1 MVSYLAQRV
10 KILLRACLLLLLYLL
25 WLKRIVESFF
35 TRSCVHKLCFVL
47 FCCSIF
53 NDQSLAV
60 PPLGC
65 ATRLLY
71 HTAPPLSSPFLNF
84 FKNFSG
90 LPKPRCVPRSR
101 ESFVIISYHSRF
113 VKAFLHNFITF
124 GRFWRTAQRHAAQLK
139 KFARI
144 SSD

>member
-71 HTAPPLSSPFLNF
+71 HTVPPLSSPFLNF
-84 FKNFSG
+84 FKKFFRPAEAPVCTPLSRKLCYYIIPLPLCQEG
-90 LPKPRCVPRSR
+90 LRIVFPYFLILCKISR
-101 ESFVIISYHSRF
+101 
-113 VKAFLHNFITF
+113 T
-124 GRFWRTAQRHAAQLK
+124 
-139 KFARI
+139 
-144 SSD
+144 

>member
-84 FKNFSG
+84 FKNFFD
-90 LPKPRCVPRSR
+90 LPKLSVCAPLLRKLCYYITPLPLCQEGLEDFSN
-101 ESFVIISYHSRF
+101 IPG
-113 VKAFLHNFITF
+113 NFIPF
-124 GRFWRTAQRHAAQLK
+124 
-139 KFARI
+139 I
-144 SSD
+144 